1 MVEKKSIQS
10 LAELAQAVGWRKVA
24 DDKGFRSYEYKKDV
38 SRSESVTYLL
48 RIFDEQNSEDFY
60 QTLFIINNVLPRP
73 LKKKIRKI
81 TRRLKPDDMP
91 NVIDV
96 IKFAID
102 EHKKKTTYSK
112 LKNYGL
118 ILNVDIEK
126 LGYFEEYETSR
137 RKELEILAK
146 IEAHLPMELAPEVGK
161 IKKIEYKM
169 AYIRTHSHSFEDWNL
184 C

>member
-1 MVEKKSIQS
+1 MQS
-10 LAELAQAVGWRKVA
+10 FLFLKAPLK
-24 DDKGFRSYEYKKDV
+24 
-38 SRSESVTYLL
+38 
-48 RIFDEQNSEDFY
+48 NSEDFY

-161 IKKIEYKM
+161 IKKIEYKI
-169 AYIRTHSHSFEDWNL
+169 AYIRTHSHSFED
-184 C
+184 